1 MNLQRGHLVPMQQ
14 ITPGEGA
21 PGAPSQAAGSLAQGG
36 HEQPFFRFD
45 LLRSLQLHR
54 GLAVGISLAGLALAL
69 AYVALK
75 WPVYTAQSQVY
86 IQPIS
91 PKMMDQGNSAR
102 WPNDSNTY
110 DSFIEQ
116 PVQSATHPDVML
128 SVLHKLP
135 PGSWQGRGESEQA
148 AAERLGRSIEVA
160 RLGSSYEVAITAR
173 ASTPELS
180 AQIANAMAAGIIEK
194 STREEKAGN
203 PERLAILQEEQERV
217 QKALDADHAEQATLN
232 TKLGVAAISTAAPDH
247 YDDAITK
254 IHEELVKARTAH
266 DEAAARLISL
276 GADQELASK
285 ALNSEADELVAS
297 DPGLVTM
304 KTALNQQRALLIT
317 QMANLTPN
325 HPLYKQDTAQLE
337 QIDASLESMSKDL
350 RAKSSTRIEQRVR
363 TDLDRTAGVE
373 ERLNAQLGQ
382 MAGAAASATPKLQRA
397 NDLATDIVRLQNRQT
412 IVSEQLHNLMLED
425 SVPGSAHLSA
435 AAIAPLHPTVSGI
448 LKKALPTAILG
459 LLLGLMAAVLANN
472 LDQKV
477 YIASDVERVLG
488 FAPMAQLP
496 DFTEVSDGV
505 TEEHMLR
512 LSATIEHAFQIGN
525 LKSCIFTGVQSGA
538 GVTTVMSKL
547 SSMLESMGRPTVLV
561 NAAWTPPPSPKAPSG
576 GLGLNDSQTQLA
588 TQRASR
594 STALLHQLAE
604 ETETGDDSLV
614 LTDTA
619 PLAVSAETEYLARF
633 VDAAIVVVESGVTT
647 RAQLRDAADNLQRL
661 NVPTVGFVLNRIGF
675 EKADP
680 AFRQSVRDVEQYLR
694 VQSRSFK
701 DDLDD
706 IQMQRKRQMASN
718 SAPPV
723 SPVSNRPKPDTHVFY
738 LPGWKANNPQGDVEA
753 AKAEARRQG
762 YEVVER

>member
-1 MNLQRGHLVPMQQ
+1 MSLQRGHLVPMQQ
-14 ITPGEGA
+14 IPPGEGA
-21 PGAPSQAAGSLAQGG
+21 PGAPLQTVGTLAQGG
-36 HEQPFFRFD
+36 HEQPFFRLD
-45 LLRSLQLHR
+45 LMRSLQLHR
-54 GLAVGISLAGLALAL
+54 GLAVGISLLGLGLAA

-128 SVLHKLP
+128 NVLHKLP
-135 PGSWQGRGESEQA
+135 AGSWQGRGESEQA
-148 AAERLGRSIEVA
+148 AAERLARSVEVA
-160 RLGSSYEVAITAR
+160 RMGASYEVQITAR

-217 QKALDADHAEQATLN
+217 QKALDADHTEQADLN

-247 YDDAITK
+247 YDDEITK

-276 GADQELASK
+276 GADQQLASK
-285 ALNSEADELVAS
+285 AMNAEADELVAA

-304 KTALNQQRALLIT
+304 KTSLNQQRALLIT

-325 HPLYKQDTAQLE
+325 HPLYKQDAAQLE

-350 RAKSSTRIEQRVR
+350 RAKSSTRIEQRLR

-373 ERLNAQLGQ
+373 QRLNAQLGQ
-382 MAGAAASATPKLQRA
+382 MAGAAGSATPKLQRA

-412 IVSEQLHNLMLED
+412 IVGEQLHNLMLED

-472 LDQKV
+472 LDQKI

-496 DFTEVSDGV
+496 DFTEVSDGAA
-505 TEEHMLR
+505 EEHMLR
-512 LSATIEHAFQIGN
+512 LSATIEHAYQVGN

-538 GVTTVMSKL
+538 GVTTVTSKL

-561 NAAWTPPPSPKAPSG
+561 NAAWNPPPPSNASSG
-576 GLGLNDSQTQLA
+576 GLGLNDSNSQLA
-588 TQRASR
+588 TQSASR

-604 ETETGDDSLV
+604 ETETGADSLV

-633 VDAAIVVVESGVTT
+633 VDAAIVVAESGVTT

-675 EKADP
+675 KKADP
-680 AFRQSVRDVEQYLR
+680 AFRKSVRDVERYLR

-706 IQMQRKRQMASN
+706 MQMQRKRQMASD
-718 SAPPV
+718 SVPPV
-723 SPVSNRPKPDTHVFY
+723 SRIGNQPKPDTHVFY

-753 AKAEARRQG
+753 AKAEAIRQG